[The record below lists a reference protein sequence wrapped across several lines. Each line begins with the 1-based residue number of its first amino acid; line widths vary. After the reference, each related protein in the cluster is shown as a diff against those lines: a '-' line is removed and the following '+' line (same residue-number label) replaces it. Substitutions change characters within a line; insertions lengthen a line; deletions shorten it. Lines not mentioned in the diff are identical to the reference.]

1 MPRPMLDSVEL
12 EQVQKIEAEDQEVL
26 AQHGVPA
33 LEGDFLQDL
42 GRRVTRVSLSAVITG
57 AGADERLKTLREKFR
72 SATPVPFVADI
83 ATATKVDKVLIE
95 EFGVREVAG
104 KPERFE
110 YELTLR
116 EFIPAP
122 KPEQEEPP
130 PPPPPPPDPEV
141 LTGTLIVEVIVEGQP
156 NFDFNKV
163 TVTVEGTKDDGT
175 TLTPQNLTTRANN
188 IWTEQPMALGQFTVK
203 AVVTDPP
210 AMSGSAAATVRAG
223 QTTQVTITL
232 RPGATIAKAFIIHFR
247 FDRAFVEPCMREVL
261 QQVFRY
267 AEGHPDEK
275 ILIVGHTDLTG
286 SDDYNQSLSER
297 RARAVFA
304 TMTFGTSADLR
315 NAAIEDWDNL
325 RKGPIPRA
333 GLNDGWGTR
342 EYQYMLQDLRHY
354 VGNIDEEH
362 GPKTDQ
368 AVRNFQRDKGL
379 PQTGVVN
386 DATWRALV
394 EAYLEAGAL
403 DIPETRFLPNKNSE
417 KGCDS
422 GILKWLGCGE
432 KDPVKNTQE
441 AWRPNRRVEIL
452 FVVADKLP
460 CQVPKPV
467 TFDKPTPGAVNSQW
481 CLGPDTGTGADR
493 HCFIARGT
501 AQPNKF
507 LVQPAEPDKVVVS
520 GTIVFDDGTP
530 VANEKYILIAPD
542 GEFLHTDANGK
553 ANGEGPQ
560 GRPILNTTDN
570 EGKFSYPEQTPVG
583 TYILEMP
590 KLREPFVSRAQDEP
604 PPEAIG
610 NVVCF
615 RLEVSPQV

>member
-1 MPRPMLDSVEL
+1 MLDSVEL
-12 EQVQKIEAEDQEVL
+12 EQVQKIEAEDHEVV

-57 AGADERLKTLREKFR
+57 ADAGERLKTLREKFR
-72 SATPVPFVADI
+72 TATPVPFVADI

-95 EFGVREVAG
+95 ELGVREVAG

-116 EFIPAP
+116 EFIAAP
-122 KPEQEEPP
+122 KAEQEVPP
-130 PPPPPPPDPEV
+130 PPPPPPPDPVVE
-141 LTGTLIVEVIVEGQP
+141 TGTLIVEVIVEGQP

-163 TVTVEGTKDDGT
+163 TVTVEGTKADGT
-175 TLTPQNLTTRANN
+175 TLSPQNLTTRDNN

-203 AVVTDPP
+203 ALVTDPP

-261 QQVFRY
+261 QQVSRH
-267 AEGHPDEK
+267 AEDHPDEK
-275 ILIVGHTDLTG
+275 ILVVGHTDLTG

-297 RARAVFA
+297 RARAVFT
-304 TMTFGTSADLR
+304 TMTFATSDVLR

-325 RKGPIPRA
+325 RKGPPRA

-342 EYQYMLQDLRHY
+342 EYQYMLQDLEHY
-354 VGNIDEEH
+354 VGNIDEDH
-362 GPKTDQ
+362 GPKTSQ

-379 PQTGVVN
+379 PQTGIVN

-403 DIPETRFLPNKNSE
+403 AIPETRFLPNANSE
-417 KGCDS
+417 TGCDS

-460 CQVPKPV
+460 CPVPKPI

-481 CLGPDTGTGADR
+481 CLGPDTGPDR
-493 HCFIARGT
+493 HCFIARGE
-501 AQPNKF
+501 AKFNKF
-507 LVQPAEPDKVVVS
+507 LVQPAEPDRVIVS
-520 GTIVFDDGTP
+520 GTIVFDDNTP
-530 VANEKYILIAPD
+530 VANEKYVLIAPD
-542 GEFLHTDANGK
+542 GEYLHTDAAGK
-553 ANGEGPQ
+553 ARPGEGPQ
-560 GRPILNTTDN
+560 GRPILNTTDG
-570 EGKFSYPEQTPVG
+570 EGKFSHPEQTPVG
-583 TYILEMP
+583 IYILEMP
-590 KLREPFVSRAQDEP
+590 KLREPLVSRAQDEP

-615 RLEVSPQV
+615 RLEVSPTPNA